1 LHDVRR
7 GYDIDALSDNPDTFS
22 FPPNKTLD
30 SNRCQGGATN
40 SLVDGL
46 YGIHPIYRK
55 NVSTID
61 TLKSD
66 LNKQYQQ
73 ILASKINDIK
83 TDDFE
88 PQERESWFFSDT
100 TPKSVKAIIVETFET
115 EYKAKFI
122 EDYGDYF
129 TAAQIN
135 DSLEECSGKIP
146 MPELLKKDLKFTVTK
161 EMVVSAL
168 ENKTL
173 PFLIY
178 DRAVG
183 HVLALDYYLK
193 KDVVNILKGLTSQPS
208 LNCLLQIGRMNKG
221 QMFTNWDLSE
231 LEFYIEQQAPDDN
244 NLKILFIAL
253 SSHDNSARYGLIRS
267 CFKHVHKQLSTY
279 QLSDDQHE
287 LVNQM
292 LHLAIKQNDVDV
304 AKILLSQNF
313 KDKITIS
320 NEVIIL
326 ASEYGPLELLKQ
338 LLEHKNAETL
348 DTDTA
353 IKALAK
359 AIKNSH
365 IDIVKHLL
373 TLPAIK
379 AANAPIDIDIHPL
392 VVAFYSK
399 RSDILKEMIKDEE
412 GRKLLFKYMSWQNS
426 DGKQCESRAIE
437 FAIASRNLEV
447 LKIMLP
453 HSTYRD
459 KLLVLCHAKFGMSTI
474 ATCITISTCGLLYEG
489 LSSEMFLKYASTT
502 LEIRSEDLLIVSR
515 AVLAWFV
522 IVIPTECIIIERLD
536 QHYHER
542 YSISDVFLN

>member
-399 RSDILKEMIKDEE
+399 RSDIL
-412 GRKLLFKYMSWQNS
+412 
-426 DGKQCESRAIE
+426 
-437 FAIASRNLEV
+437 ASRNLEV